1 MTGHSPGALAVDL
14 VDHCVQANVCRLTV
28 ATLLLLVLRAQP
40 LVLSTEFGEF
50 DARLL
55 AYCGERDLGLMPA
68 DAIGRVAGHDAG

>member
-28 ATLLLLVLRAQP
+28 LLVLRAQP